1 MLVLE
6 FFKREKKSTKHLA
19 KYIPTFSPLY
29 LVAFKMYIIYLI
41 LSLSLS
47 HTHTHLH
54 FIKIKIRAHHLGT

>member
-19 KYIPTFSPLY
+19 KYIPTFPPLY

-41 LSLSLS
+41 HSLSLSLM
-47 HTHTHLH
+47 HTH
-54 FIKIKIRAHHLGT
+54 IKILLSHKKE